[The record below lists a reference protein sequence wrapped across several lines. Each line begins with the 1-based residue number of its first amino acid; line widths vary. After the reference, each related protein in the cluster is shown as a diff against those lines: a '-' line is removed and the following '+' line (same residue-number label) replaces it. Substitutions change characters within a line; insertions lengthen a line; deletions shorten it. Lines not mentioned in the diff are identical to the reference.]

1 MKEEARI
8 WHEENRIPKNSSLE
22 QGIKWAIE
30 HAEKCGCRPLPESL
44 LVEIRKRK
52 SKISKLNK
60 NHERLRQFFPTR

>member
-8 WHEENRIPKNSSLE
+8 WHKKNRMPNNPSLE
-22 QGIKWAIE
+22 QRIKWAVE
-30 HAEKCGCRPLPESL
+30 HAEKCGCRPIPEIL

>member
-8 WHEENRIPKNSSLE
+8 WHKKNRMPDNPSQE
-22 QGIKWAIE
+22 QGIKWAVE

-60 NHERLRQFFPTR
+60 NHERLRQFFLTR